1 MIFTI
6 ALYLI
11 SYIFTIVSVILPSW
25 QLWPAVLLDGITY
38 LTGAVMSMNFLFPL
52 ADNYGWISAFLF
64 LINFEVMYLTA
75 KIGVKI
81 FNYVRGVGKGLDL

>member
-1 MIFTI
+1 
-6 ALYLI
+6 
-11 SYIFTIVSVILPSW
+11 
-25 QLWPAVLLDGITY
+25 
-38 LTGAVMSMNFLFPL
+38 L
-52 ADNYGWISAFLF
+52 ADKNGWISAFLF